1 VPASLTRL
9 RWAGVAA
16 AIAAGILFRVGIY
29 RTALGAPDSDEA
41 IVGLMAR
48 HALHGDFTVFFWGQP
63 YGGSQEALL
72 TVPFFAV
79 FGTSLL
85 ALRIVPMLLTA
96 VASVVVWRVGRRTFG
111 ELPGVVA
118 GLLVWLWPPYPIV
131 HTTPAFG
138 FYGATLLYCAL
149 LLLLALRI
157 VEEPSLVR
165 VALFG
170 LVFGLAFWE
179 SAQIIPIAA
188 PMIAWT
194 LWRKPRAL
202 RHVWAALLAAAVGA
216 LPWLIW
222 NIENDWRSVLAR
234 ASLSAYFHGLR
245 LFVSPLLP
253 MLLGLRT
260 PLTGQALLPKVL
272 TLAVYAI
279 LLAAFLWG
287 AVRVRRSSAGLIY
300 GVALAF
306 PFLWAISH
314 RVAILT
320 SHPIYLIVIAPIV
333 ALLVA
338 SAATSE
344 WRAVAVLVAAAAV
357 SAVTFQRM
365 DSWLT
370 ADRPHWPPPTPRD
383 LTPLIAAL
391 DALHLDRVYA
401 DYWIAYRLDF
411 ATNERIVA
419 TYDDWLHWSTSSG
432 QVTPNPPLNVR
443 WPPYQRAVAR
453 ARHGFVFLDPEPYS
467 NPIVDALR
475 PSRYEM
481 RRVGPFVIYAPK
493 H

>member
-1 VPASLTRL
+1 VLPSLSRL
-9 RWAGVAA
+9 RLVGIAAALVGGVA
-16 AIAAGILFRVGIY
+16 FRVWIY
-29 RTALGAPDSDEA
+29 RSALGAPDSDEA

-72 TVPFFAV
+72 TAPLFAV

-96 VASVVVWRVGRRTFG
+96 AAAAVVWRVGRRAFG
-111 ELPGVVA
+111 ELPGAVA

-179 SAQIIPIAA
+179 SAQIIPLAA
-188 PMIAWT
+188 PIIAWT
-194 LWRKPRAL
+194 LWRRPHAL
-202 RHVWAALLAAAVGA
+202 RHLWAALLAAAVGA
-216 LPWLIW
+216 LPWLVW
-222 NIENDWRSVLAR
+222 NVENDWRSVLAR

-253 MLLGLRT
+253 MLLGLRA

-272 TLAVYAI
+272 TLALYAI
-279 LLAAFLWG
+279 LLLAFAWG
-287 AVRVRRSSAGLIY
+287 AIRARRSNAGLLF

-320 SHPIYLIVIAPIV
+320 SHPIYLIVIAPVV
-333 ALLVA
+333 ALLLASVA
-338 SAATSE
+338 TTE
-344 WRAVAVLVAAAAV
+344 WRAAVLLVAAAAV
-357 SAVTFQRM
+357 TAVTLQRM
-365 DSWLT
+365 DTWLT
-370 ADRPHWPPPTPRD
+370 ADRPHWPPPTPRN
-383 LTPLIAAL
+383 LTPLIATL
-391 DALHLDRVYA
+391 DELHLDHVYA
-401 DYWIAYRLDF
+401 DYWIAYRLDL
-411 ATNERIVA
+411 ATDERIVA
-419 TYDDWLHWSTSSG
+419 TYDDWLHWTTRDG
-432 QVTPNPPLNVR
+432 QVTPDPPLAVR
-443 WPPYQRAVAR
+443 WPAYQRQVAS
-453 ARHGFVFLDPEPYS
+453 ARHGFVFLRPEPYS

-475 PSRYEM
+475 PPRYEM
-481 RRVGPFVIYAPK
+481 RSVGPFVIYAPR

>member
-1 VPASLTRL
+1 VLPALTRL
-9 RWAGVAA
+9 RWVGVAA
-16 AIAAGILFRVGIY
+16 AVAVGTAFRVWVY
-29 RTALGAPDSDEA
+29 RSALGAPDSDEA

-72 TVPFFAV
+72 TAPFFAV

-85 ALRIVPMLLTA
+85 ALRIVPILLTA
-96 VASVVVWRVGRRTFG
+96 VAAVLVWRVGRRTFG
-111 ELPGVVA
+111 ELPGAVA

-138 FYGATLLYCAL
+138 FYGATLVYCAL

-179 SAQIIPIAA
+179 SAQIIPVAA
-188 PMIAWT
+188 PIIAWT
-194 LWRKPRAL
+194 LWRRPRAL
-202 RHVWAALLAAAVGA
+202 RHAWAALLAAAVGA
-216 LPWLIW
+216 LPWLVW
-222 NIENDWRSVLAR
+222 NIENDWGSVLAR
-234 ASLSAYFHGLR
+234 ASLSAYLHGLR
-245 LFVSPLLP
+245 LFLSPLLP

-260 PLTGQALLPKVL
+260 PLTGQALVPKVL
-272 TLAVYAI
+272 TLGVYAI

-287 AVRVRRSSAGLIY
+287 AVRARRSNAGLVY

-320 SHPIYLIVIAPIV
+320 SHPIYLIVIGPLV
-333 ALLVA
+333 ALLLASVA
-338 SAATSE
+338 TNE
-344 WRAVAVLVAAAAV
+344 WRAAAVLVAAAAV

-365 DSWLT
+365 DTWLT
-370 ADRPHWPPPTPRD
+370 ADRPHWPPPTPRN
-383 LTPLIAAL
+383 LTPLIASL
-391 DALHLDRVYA
+391 DALRLNRVYA
-401 DYWIAYRLDF
+401 DYWIAYRLDL

-419 TYDDWLHWSTSSG
+419 TYDDWLHWATRDG
-432 QVTPNPPLNVR
+432 QVTPDPPLPVR
-443 WPPYQRAVAR
+443 WPPYQREVAP
-453 ARHGFVFLDPEPYS
+453 ARHGFVFLRPEPYS
-467 NPIVDALR
+467 NPIVTGLR
-475 PSRYEM
+475 REHYAI
-481 RRVGPFVIYAPK
+481 RNVGPFVIYAPK

>member
-1 VPASLTRL
+1 VLPSLSRL
-9 RWAGVAA
+9 RLVGIAAALVGGVA
-16 AIAAGILFRVGIY
+16 FRVWIY
-29 RTALGAPDSDEA
+29 RSALGAPDSDEA

-72 TVPFFAV
+72 TAPLFAV

-96 VASVVVWRVGRRTFG
+96 AAAAVVWRVGRRAFG
-111 ELPGVVA
+111 ELPGAVA

-179 SAQIIPIAA
+179 SAQIIPLAA
-188 PMIAWT
+188 PIIAWT
-194 LWRKPRAL
+194 LWRRPHAL
-202 RHVWAALLAAAVGA
+202 RHLWAALLAAVVGA
-216 LPWLIW
+216 LPWLVW
-222 NIENDWRSVLAR
+222 NVENDWRSVLAR

-253 MLLGLRT
+253 MLLGLRA

-272 TLAVYAI
+272 TLALYAI
-279 LLAAFLWG
+279 LLLAFAWG
-287 AVRVRRSSAGLIY
+287 AIRARRSNAGLLF

-320 SHPIYLIVIAPIV
+320 SHPIYLIVIAPVV
-333 ALLVA
+333 ALLLASVA
-338 SAATSE
+338 TTE
-344 WRAVAVLVAAAAV
+344 WRAAVLLVAAAAV
-357 SAVTFQRM
+357 TAVTLQRM
-365 DSWLT
+365 DTWLT
-370 ADRPHWPPPTPRD
+370 ADRPHWPPPTPRN
-383 LTPLIAAL
+383 LTPLIATL
-391 DALHLDRVYA
+391 DELHLDHVYA
-401 DYWIAYRLDF
+401 DYWIAYRLDL
-411 ATNERIVA
+411 ATDERIVA
-419 TYDDWLHWSTSSG
+419 TYDDWLHWTTRDG
-432 QVTPNPPLNVR
+432 QVTPDPPLAVR
-443 WPPYQRAVAR
+443 WPAYQRQVAS
-453 ARHGFVFLDPEPYS
+453 ARHGFVFLRPEPYS

-475 PSRYEM
+475 PPRYEM
-481 RRVGPFVIYAPK
+481 RSVGPFVIYAPR